1 MRRRGLLQL
10 LGVHPVNPMSN
21 GSVFTIVVRFRMYL
35 GVRAGGIRKSSF
47 APEVDLGFVGHKVFT
62 NSITLMV
69 SWGHFS
75 ADRMRRDL

>member
-10 LGVHPVNPMSN
+10 FGVHPVNPMSN
-21 GSVFTIVVRFRMYL
+21 GSVFTIVVRFGMYL